1 MGTLAGAL
9 EARGIPAFPDKLW
22 AEAEGTIAAPEGVM
36 KVTHIRVTYHLK
48 IPRGKRPEAERA
60 LAVFERRCPVAQTL
74 AGCVTFE
81 HTAQIEEEG
90 SPEPSGA

>member
-9 EARGIPAFPDKLW
+9 EARGIPSHPDRLW

-36 KVTHIRVTYHLK
+36 KVTHIRVTYHLT
-48 IPRGKRPEAERA
+48 IPKGKRPEAERA

-81 HTAQIEEEG
+81 HVADVRELD
-90 SPEPSGA
+90 